1 MTMTELEALR
11 CVLNTAEQQA
21 EEAHDN
27 NEDEAAMLSEACG
40 IVQSLIHVAS
50 RMAMRN
56 RVFPASSPSI
66 AFPALASRRMAT
78 ASSSFLAT
86 TGSMAAALD
95 RHRHHPGTGRSPDA
109 WTYRLR

>member
-40 IVQSLIHVAS
+40 IVQSLIHRAEQGSATEYGVEDMVRQGAAQGG
-50 RMAMRN
+50 RLHLADARCPE
-56 RVFPASSPSI
+56 RGRRHPA
-66 AFPALASRRMAT
+66 
-78 ASSSFLAT
+78 
-86 TGSMAAALD
+86 G
-95 RHRHHPGTGRSPDA
+95 RHRGGVTP
-109 WTYRLR
+109 